1 MELDG
6 LIKVRWDAPLPES
19 VSKADGEIV
28 ERI

>member
-6 LIKVRWDAPLPES
+6 LIEVRQNAPLRES

-28 ERI
+28 KR